1 MKVIYGNR
9 FAGEVAN
16 LAINRARE
24 IFDVESDPTE
34 FKQLENHLKQLAVKT
49 IDSRYVLNPLVKAVT
64 ENVYQPFVD
73 AFKEAQ

>member
-9 FAGEVAN
+9 FAGEVSN
-16 LAINRARE
+16 LAINRASE